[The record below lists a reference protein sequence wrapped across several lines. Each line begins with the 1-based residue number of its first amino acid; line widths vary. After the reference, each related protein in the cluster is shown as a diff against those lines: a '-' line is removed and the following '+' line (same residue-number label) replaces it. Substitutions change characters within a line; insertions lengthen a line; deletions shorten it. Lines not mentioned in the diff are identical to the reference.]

1 MVSHPWSPITDLP
14 DDWEGLARPDLDE
27 ILRLWNE
34 ERQHLA
40 DPDRARQLEERL
52 ATLWAIE
59 TGVIERLYTIDRGT
73 TESLVNLGLG
83 AIEQFSTTG
92 RLTQNAASLIED
104 QRAALDFVFT
114 FIRDDRPLTQSYIRE
129 LHQLLM
135 RNQTHVD
142 AVDQFGNRFQAQ
154 AQRGIWKTS
163 PNNPT
168 TVDGSI
174 HEYAPVDFVQD
185 EMDQLIA
192 MHQRHMERGVRPE
205 VEAAWLHHRFAQ
217 IHPFQDGNGRV
228 ARALATM
235 MFLKA
240 GYVPL
245 VVRDDDHR
253 ERYLDAL
260 SLADAGDL
268 KPLVDLF
275 ANIVSRDLDDAITF
289 VRTMHGRPIKA
300 IAAAAAEAAKRHAT
314 LTTTGV
320 VGLTERFSQVAHT
333 RLVNVGQEL
342 SRAFD
347 DALKGSLRTSMV
359 KPAETF
365 DTGPNMTWS
374 SLSGVWRQQTIDAA
388 HEFGYSADLSQHR
401 RAIVLALPDASP
413 NSRRWYVVVSFHH
426 KARRTG
432 TMAAALFL
440 TSADDLADSAN
451 RDATII
457 PGSSREFTYSG
468 SYPQDER
475 FRAWLDA
482 AITNAL
488 EAWQARL

>member
-1 MVSHPWSPITDLP
+1 MPHYPWSRITDLP

-27 ILRLWNE
+27 MLRLWIQ
-34 ERQHLA
+34 ERRHLA
-40 DPDRARQLEERL
+40 DPDRARQLEEKL

-73 TESLVNLGLG
+73 TASLVELGLG
-83 AIEQFSTTG
+83 AIEQFSSTG
-92 RLTQNAASLIED
+92 RLTQNAANLIED
-104 QRAALDFVFT
+104 QRAALEFVFA
-114 FIRDDRPLTQSYIRE
+114 FIKDDRPLTLSYIRE

-142 AVDQFGNRFQAQ
+142 AVDQFGNRFQAT
-154 AQRGIWKTS
+154 AQRGVWKTS

-168 TVDGSI
+168 AVDDSV
-174 HEYAPVDFVQD
+174 HEYAPPEFVQD

-192 MHQRHMERGVRPE
+192 MHRQHVALGVRPE

-260 SLADAGDL
+260 GLADAGDL

-275 ANIVSRDLDDAITF
+275 ANIVSGDLNDAITF
-289 VRTMHGRPIKA
+289 VRTMHGRNIRE
-300 IAAAAAEAAKRHAT
+300 IAAAAAEAAKRRTRHDDRSVHELTARYLSLTDRRLAEIVQELNVAFDSELGGAEEHRNAT
-314 LTTTGV
+314 LSWTGWPPTTSAV
-320 VGLTERFSQVAHT
+320 ERSNAQVRYAAEAHQYAP
-333 RLVNVGQEL
+333 NL
-342 SRAFD
+342 SR
-347 DALKGSLRTSMV
+347 
-359 KPAETF
+359 P
-365 DTGPNMTWS
+365 TGW
-374 SLSGVWRQQTIDAA
+374 
-388 HEFGYSADLSQHR
+388 Y
-401 RAIVLALPDASP
+401 VLTLPDTEWTGA
-413 NSRRWYVVVSFHH
+413 NWVVVVSFHH
-426 KARRTG
+426 RVQPG
-432 TMAAALFL
+432 VMAAELML
-440 TSADDLADSAN
+440 TTEDSDNVDHRPVILGAK
-451 RDATII
+451 
-457 PGSSREFTYSG
+457 SEFTYSG

-488 EAWQARL
+488 EAWQARI